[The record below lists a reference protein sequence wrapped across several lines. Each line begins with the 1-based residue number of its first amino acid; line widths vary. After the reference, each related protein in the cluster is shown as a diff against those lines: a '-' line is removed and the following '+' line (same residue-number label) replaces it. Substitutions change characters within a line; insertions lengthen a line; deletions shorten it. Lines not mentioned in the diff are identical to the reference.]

1 MSDAT
6 SIFGHYET
14 RKALVDDVQL
24 SLLAILKETE
34 CPGSRQMAELV
45 TDIIIIP
52 LLEEVSPCASHS

>member
-14 RKALVDDVQL
+14 REGIVKDVQL

-34 CPGSRQMAELV
+34 GPSSRHMAELV
-45 TDIIIIP
+45 TDIVIIP
-52 LLEEVSPCASHS
+52 LLLEFHE